1 MSFLAR
7 LSLANRG
14 LVAIIAIVVLGF
26 GAIAIPSLKQQL
38 IPTIDFPAAFVLAP
52 YPGVSPDIVE
62 EQVTAPIENALQGVP
77 GLTDITSTTR
87 EGVATVQVSFE
98 FGSSIDDITN
108 KIQTAI
114 NRIKS
119 TLPSTVE
126 PQVIAGTTDLTAGR
140 GARRQQVRRPGRV
153 RTAARRHRRARAAG
167 DRGRPRRRGHRR
179 GDAGRGD
186 HARPGEGVPGRGRRP
201 DGDRRAQV
209 QRRVV
214 PRRHPDRG
222 RPFPG
227 GAGRRHP
234 RHPGRPQGAQR
245 HADHEARRRREGR
258 AQDRRHHLDHPHQR
272 QGQPRHRGHRVARR
286 QRGEDQPRGAGQAR
300 RPQEG
305 ARRRRGITS
314 IFDQAPFV
322 ESPSRA
328 SAPRA
333 PSACSSPSW

>member
-38 IPTIDFPAAFVLAP
+38 IPSIDFPAAFVVAS

-62 EQVTAPIENALQGVP
+62 EQVTKPIESALQGVP

-126 PQVIAGTTDLTAGR
+126 PQVIAGSTDDLPAVVLAASKSGDQV
-140 GARRQQVRRPGRV
+140 AFAQQL
-153 RTAARRHRRARAAG
+153 
-167 DRGRPRRRGHRR
+167 
-179 GDAGRGD
+179 DAI
-186 HARPGEGVPGRGRRP
+186 
-201 DGDRRAQV
+201 
-209 QRRVV
+209 VV
-214 PRRHPDRG
+214 P
-222 RPFPG
+222 
-227 GAGRRHP
+227 AL
-234 RHPGRPQGAQR
+234 QGIDGVR
-245 HADHEARRRREGR
+245 
-258 AQDRRHHLDHPHQR
+258 
-272 QGQPRHRGHRVARR
+272 
-286 QRGEDQPRGAGQAR
+286 
-300 RPQEG
+300 
-305 ARRRRGITS
+305 
-314 IFDQAPFV
+314 
-322 ESPSRA
+322 
-328 SAPRA
+328 
-333 PSACSSPSW
+333 